1 MRSDDT
7 KGEPVGPDITAFS
20 DQELMQ
26 KVREGENQA
35 FNFLVA
41 RYKNK
46 LFNVVYRLLKNK
58 EEAEDILQE
67 TFLRVYKE
75 KESYD
80 SNYSLPTWIYTI
92 ALNLTRNELKRK
104 NRFKFFDLELFQNNN
119 ELVTQENP
127 KEENMVPLLKKVLD
141 KLPIK
146 YKTVL
151 LLREMNQLSY
161 EEIAESLNMSLG
173 TVKSGINRARLILK
187 KKLKKR
193 GSESYAMS
201 KNTALSFLL
210 FRK

>member
-1 MRSDDT
+1 M
-7 KGEPVGPDITAFS
+7 GPDITAFS

-80 SNYSLPTWIYTI
+80 SNYSLSTWIYTI
-92 ALNLTRNELKRK
+92 ALNLTRNEIKRK
-104 NRFKFFDLELFQNNN
+104 NRFKFFDLEMFQNDN

-127 KEENMVPLLKKVLD
+127 KEENMVPLLEKVLD
-141 KLPIK
+141 KLPVK

-161 EEIAESLNMSLG
+161 EEIAESLNMPLG
-173 TVKSGINRARLILK
+173 TVKSRINRARLILK